1 MSTHR
6 KKVGLKEIAS
16 QVGTSIATVSMALS
30 GKGQISDEV
39 TAKIK
44 QVSEEFGYVPTSQKK
59 PKRKNPITVVLYR
72 FDPVRDIIWGYF
84 QEVFKSI
91 QFYMQR
97 AGYETLVL
105 PVSKNTSDDQIYN
118 SLHTI
123 YPDAIF
129 TFSNFSENLKN
140 RLDKLSIRI
149 VVVNDSCP
157 DETYDCV
164 RPDDYQNSYEGA
176 MYLIEQN
183 HRNIAFIEFDSNTRP
198 MDYTQDRFDG
208 FRKALEDNSI
218 PFPDSHHVALNP
230 YDMESLTSVLY
241 PIVHDEK
248 NPVTA
253 LFIYDDFLAMQV
265 RHTLEISGVSVPRD
279 ISIIAHGDLNN
290 YQRPGYPK
298 ISTLQIN
305 TEAIGRFA
313 VETMVDLLGKQDD
326 VKSVQTIKVR
336 QKIVDRGST
345 KKL

>member
-1 MSTHR
+1 MSKGR
-6 KKVGLKEIAS
+6 KKIGLKDIAS

-30 GKGQISDEV
+30 GKGQISEEM
-39 TAKIK
+39 TAEIK
-44 QVSEEFGYVPTSQKK
+44 RVSEKMGYIPTAERK
-59 PKRKNPITVVLYR
+59 PKRKNPVTVVLYR

-91 QFYMQR
+91 QYHMQR

-105 PVSKNTSDDQIYN
+105 PVSKNTSDDHIYD

-129 TFSNFSENLKN
+129 TFSNFSADLKN

-157 DETYDCV
+157 EETYDCV

-183 HRNIAFIEFDSNTRP
+183 HRNIGFVEFDQDTKP

-208 FRKALEDNSI
+208 FRKALEDNNI
-218 PFPDSHHVALNP
+218 LFPSKHHVSLNP

-241 PIVHDEK
+241 PIVQDKE

-265 RHTLEISGVSVPRD
+265 RHTLELSGVSIPQD
-279 ISIIAHGDLNN
+279 ISIIAIGDLNN

-298 ISTLQIN
+298 ISTLKIN

-313 VETMVDLLGKQDD
+313 VETMVALLGRDNE

-336 QKIVDRGST
+336 QKIVDRGSIR
-345 KKL
+345 KL